1 MTDNCILKYLQ
12 VINLYGIGFPLRY
25 KKDEKYQTVFGIILS
40 ILTIFFIILILILFG
55 ADVLYRTGYSIV
67 TNYLPIKKKTIID
80 FSKRPFM
87 IGFASNGKITQIDF
101 SYISISFER
110 NVHNAYLDDDG
121 IYQLERISNSIELEY
136 CDITKHYIGQ
146 NDFMYKFNYSNYL
159 CPIPNQNLNFGGRF
173 GDNINGYDLLEIHL
187 NKCSNTTNN
196 NINCKSE
203 EIIDKFLDNSYLE
216 MVYLSESVD
225 HSNISYP
232 FIQNLRNQLYIVAKE
247 HVKRY
252 YQYFQIASYSSDT
265 GLIFDNIQ
273 KYEFAET
280 NNLFLDF
287 VKDEEQNFYTSSAL
301 LEIALTSTDQTTIY
315 ERKYVKVQ
323 NVLGNIG
330 GFINV
335 LYVFFQF
342 ITSYFTKKTMI
353 VDVTNKIII
362 QDNKNIPIVKVPF
375 TKKNFINLYSTF
387 HSSRKTQNNSP
398 SSSRFK
404 LVNEN
409 KKSLTINGTKLNSGF
424 INNSYIEKSKKNNI
438 KKEKNE
444 KKKKNNLNKIKTQNS
459 KKFEISSFHYLFPLS
474 SLVKKYDNLNFY
486 TNLFY
491 KYMSIE
497 IIIPLI
503 ERLTKMNLNQQ
514 TKEKTNY
521 FKLNSTIINVSPKKN
536 DF

>member
-1 MTDNCILKYLQ
+1 MSENSFIKCLEP
-12 VINLYGIGFPLRY
+12 INLYGLGFPLRY
-25 KKDEKYQTVFGIILS
+25 KKDDKYQTTFGLILS
-40 ILTIFFIILILILFG
+40 ILTLIFIIIISSLFG
-55 ADVLYRTGYSIV
+55 SDVILRTGYSIV
-67 TNYLPIKKKTIID
+67 TNYLPIKKKITID

-87 IGFASNGKITQIDF
+87 IGFASNGKISPIDF

-110 NVHNAYLDDDG
+110 NVHNAYLDDNG

-136 CDITKHYIGQ
+136 CNISKHYIGK
-146 NDFMYKFNYSNYL
+146 NEFMHKFDYNSYL
-159 CPIPNQNLNFGGRF
+159 CPKSNQNLNFGGRF

-187 NKCSNTTNN
+187 NKCSNTTVNN
-196 NINCKSE
+196 NCKSE

-232 FIQNLRNQLYIVAKE
+232 LIENLRNQLYIVAKE

-252 YQYFQIASYSSDT
+252 YQYFQISSYSSDT
-265 GLIFDNIQ
+265 GLIFENIQ
-273 KYEFAET
+273 KFEFAET
-280 NNLFLDF
+280 KSLFLDF
-287 VKDEEQNFYTSSAL
+287 VKDEEQKFYTSSAL
-301 LEIALTSTDQTTIY
+301 LEIALTLTDEQTIY

-335 LYVFFQF
+335 LFVFFQY
-342 ITSYFTKKTMI
+342 ITSYFTKKTLI

-362 QDNKNIPIVKVPF
+362 QNDKNIPIIKIPF
-375 TKKNFINLYSTF
+375 TKKNFINSYKTF
-387 HSSRKTQNNSP
+387 NVSKKSQINS

-409 KKSLTINGTKLNSGF
+409 KKNLTINNTKIKSTFSNQ
-424 INNSYIEKSKKNNI
+424 NNIDKSKKT
-438 KKEKNE
+438 
-444 KKKKNNLNKIKTQNS
+444 NLNKEGNINKKKQSRKVIKNNNN
-459 KKFEISSFHYLFPLS
+459 KKFQISYYYYFLPLFYL
-474 SLVKKYDNLNFY
+474 KKRYDNLKFY
-486 TNLFY
+486 TNLFH

-503 ERLTKMNLNQQ
+503 ERLSKMNLNQQ
-514 TKEKTNY
+514 TKDKNNY
-521 FKLNSTIINVSPKKN
+521 FKLNSTMVSISSKN
-536 DF
+536 N